1 MNQRHSWVLGLAQWA
16 LRGLALLFLLGGAA
30 GVLGAS
36 GTKSIYD
43 RHVPRQFAEQVRRLW
58 PQSGE
63 MPTSWVKVRPPH
75 YGDTYA
81 QFNGIPDGGGTAP
94 AGFAQLRDLA
104 TQTVGGGGELVF
116 FDPGLLR
123 RIVWLVA
130 ITLVPLAL
138 TWLWWTLSRMV
149 GTARD
154 GDPFT
159 LANARRLA
167 IAGVVVGL
175 VPLIALLTQ
184 QLVLRW
190 MLASSSAAGK
200 ADIWYRGG
208 MLPLGTLG
216 AGLAL
221 LVLAAIWRRGVAMRR
236 DLEGLV

>member
-94 AGFAQLRDLA
+94 AASRNCVTWPHRPSGQEENWSSSTPAYFA
-104 TQTVGGGGELVF
+104 
-116 FDPGLLR
+116 
-123 RIVWLVA
+123 
-130 ITLVPLAL
+130 
-138 TWLWWTLSRMV
+138 
-149 GTARD
+149 
-154 GDPFT
+154 
-159 LANARRLA
+159 
-167 IAGVVVGL
+167 
-175 VPLIALLTQ
+175 
-184 QLVLRW
+184 
-190 MLASSSAAGK
+190 ASSG
-200 ADIWYRGG
+200 W
-208 MLPLGTLG
+208 
-216 AGLAL
+216 
-221 LVLAAIWRRGVAMRR
+221 WRSPSCHSR
-236 DLEGLV
+236 